1 MGKEQKN
8 KNKKNKALKIKFDPQ
23 DRIQFL
29 KNQGKKYTKQE
40 RKKYLEKKKID
51 AKRKEQLEHNK
62 MVKQQIEEKYE
73 QLKNMKKEIGRYAD
87 FDSSSDSSI
96 KKFKGKLPLVKTVKL
111 TSTATSLLFDIS
123 NTLTS

>member
-87 FDSSSDSSI
+87 FDSSSPQ
-96 KKFKGKLPLVKTVKL
+96 FLR
-111 TSTATSLLFDIS
+111 A
-123 NTLTS
+123 